1 MTQSSKFSTSIVCAV
16 FAFALFAPVV
26 MAKKPMQ
33 SVEATITQMEKDSVK
48 ADLANDSSW
57 ISNNMADNYTAGNS
71 WGAWSTKAEML
82 KDAADSANNRT
93 NSREISD
100 ISVRVYGKDV
110 AISTYRESY
119 DSLIR
124 GEHRT
129 RKIITTNTWVNQNG
143 TWKLAASHSSQ
154 ADQKIGD

>member
-16 FAFALFAPVV
+16 FAFALFAPVA
-26 MAKKPMQ
+26 MAKKPSQ
-33 SVEATITQMEKDSVK
+33 TIEATITQMEKDSVK

-100 ISVRVYGKDV
+100 ITVRVYGKDV
-110 AISTYRESY
+110 AVSTYRESY
-119 DSLIR
+119 DSLIH